1 MIISGIPQDS
11 AIRCINK
18 LIQSDTYA
26 TLDVICI
33 NRSSGMAYI
42 SKSAAC
48 PTFLLRDEHL
58 HEINGN
64 ALPVG
69 IISAREP
76 ECFEVALQEGDEFL
90 MISDGITR
98 SEVSAW
104 LSQRKKED
112 VAAFSDTLSRQR
124 RKDDSTLI
132 AIKVCKA
139 NAQIGA

>member
-1 MIISGIPQDS
+1 M
-11 AIRCINK
+11 
-18 LIQSDTYA
+18 
-26 TLDVICI
+26 
-33 NRSSGMAYI
+33 
-42 SKSAAC
+42 
-48 PTFLLRDEHL
+48 
-58 HEINGN
+58 
-64 ALPVG
+64 PVG
-69 IISAREP
+69 IISAIEP
-76 ECFEVALQEGDEFL
+76 DCFEVALQEGDEFL

-104 LSQRKKED
+104 LSQRKKEDLKED